1 MTSTPDNT
9 TYTTAPRKTRAPG
22 GWLCGESHPKSKLS
36 DEQVRVIRRMKSEG
50 MTYRAIGEAMGV
62 SMWTVRDICQFVT
75 RINA

>member
-1 MTSTPDNT
+1 MTDTDNT
-9 TYTTAPRKTRAPG
+9 NDAPAPRKTRAPG

-36 DEQVRVIRRMKSEG
+36 DEQVRVIRRMHSEG
-50 MTYRAIGEAMGV
+50 LSYRVIGEAMGV